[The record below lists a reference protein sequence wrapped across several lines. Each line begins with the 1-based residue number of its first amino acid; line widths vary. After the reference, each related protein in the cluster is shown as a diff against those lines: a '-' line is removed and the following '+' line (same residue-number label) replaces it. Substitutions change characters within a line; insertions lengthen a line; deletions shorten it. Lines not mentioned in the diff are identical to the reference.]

1 MREGKIFDALKS
13 DIQVLSSKQYL
24 KLASKNSSSIDS
36 VEVIVPK
43 LNRKNTKVGV
53 KFKVRFTTP
62 TWSI

>member
-1 MREGKIFDALKS
+1 MREDKIFDALKS
-13 DIQVLSSKQYL
+13 DTQVLSSKQYL

-43 LNRKNTKVGV
+43 LNRKNTKVDV
-53 KFKVRFTTP
+53 KFKVRFITP